1 MSRPPTLPPLQTTST
16 ARAPQTTFHPTAP
29 MPVPTPAPAPP
40 SRPRDE
46 SPPPAPP
53 YSPITPAAI
62 ARHLATMQPYAAP
75 SVLPAPPDPVPIAD
89 EADNTDV
96 VALRSAVAL
105 LQLQREAARR
115 DIRALDGM
123 RRAALEDPEGY
134 VRALLARARRP
145 AADGSGGAE
154 AEGPGEGGDLLAP
167 TIRHLQAALGE
178 DGPLLRPPPPSAAD
192 DAGGRRGRR
201 GRGGGG
207 RGHGHAHAAASA
219 NEGPSTADDARRFP
233 APPSA
238 QNVYRMPPIN
248 WSKYSVVG
256 AALDRL
262 HEEQRARP
270 AGGAP
275 AVAPAAAAAATA
287 FPAPDG
293 LGGGAEGRGPRHELA
308 APYRPMVD
316 AARLV
321 PAAGAGGE
329 HPMQTRRGA
338 RRVGS

>member
-145 AADGSGGAE
+145 AAGGAGGAE
-154 AEGPGEGGDLLAP
+154 AEAAAEDGDLLAP

-178 DGPLLRPPPPSAAD
+178 GAPRPPPTPPSAAD
-192 DAGGRRGRR
+192 DARAG
-201 GRGGGG
+201 
-207 RGHGHAHAAASA
+207 AEDDEDDEAEDEDTAMPDAAASA
-219 NEGPSTADDARRFP
+219 NEGASAADDARRFP
-233 APPSA
+233 APPRA

-248 WSKYSVVG
+248 WSKYRVVG

-262 HEEQRARP
+262 HEEQLARP

-275 AVAPAAAAAATA
+275 VVAPAPAV
-287 FPAPDG
+287 FPASDG

-338 RRVGS
+338 RRVGG